1 MQLDNGQVETR
12 VDAVGEARMLRLR
25 GKLLPLVSLH
35 ERLGVAGARTDGLV
49 VVVVET
55 DGRRFGVVVDEVAD
69 TVDAVVKPLPAQ
81 LRSLA
86 VFAGTMILGDGRP
99 ALVVDVAG
107 VATAAGISSVSLPIV
122 DGSAA
127 APDGSQPA
135 DLMLATASDGG
146 LVAFPLT
153 RVRRL
158 ESIPVQRL
166 ERSGGTTV
174 VQYGEELLTVVR
186 IEELLP
192 ERRRG
197 DRRDGTCTVV
207 CGDVGEPPYPNAE
220 TVVCESSWGPVGF
233 VVAAINDVVA
243 QPQLLRQP
251 ASRAG
256 VTACLVVGGRVVELL
271 DIDVLA
277 ERASSGRWHAV
288 DDCIG

>member
-1 MQLDNGQVETR
+1 MASG
-12 VDAVGEARMLRLR
+12 GE
-25 GKLLPLVSLH
+25 
-35 ERLGVAGARTDGLV
+35 
-49 VVVVET
+49 
-55 DGRRFGVVVDEVAD
+55 
-69 TVDAVVKPLPAQ
+69 
-81 LRSLA
+81 
-86 VFAGTMILGDGRP
+86 
-99 ALVVDVAG
+99 
-107 VATAAGISSVSLPIV
+107 
-122 DGSAA
+122 
-127 APDGSQPA
+127 
-135 DLMLATASDGG
+135 
-146 LVAFPLT
+146 LVAFPLAQ
-153 RVRRL
+153 VRRL
-158 ESIPVQRL
+158 ESFAVERL
-166 ERSGGTTV
+166 ERAGGTTV

-197 DRRDGTCTVV
+197 DRRDSTCTVV